1 MKKTVSIFAIVL
13 LIVVIATIGVGCKK
27 VTKMLYAP
35 ENIAYD
41 GQYVT
46 WDKVELADYY
56 LVQINNGDKVRSN
69 STTYAYTSDSSFDV
83 TVYAVSD
90 GEEKASEAQTFRPL
104 ATITTL
110 YVADDGAVSWD
121 AVAGANAYSIS
132 VNGQAASTT
141 DTHYDKLAQG
151 SSRIKV
157 KPVVTGDN
165 TYYSQWSAETNV
177 YIYNTPTTIKYDS
190 TTLSWTGNAS
200 DYAVT
205 INGVTES
212 VRGNTFAYN
221 SQNQDFSVEVKALG
235 NHTTTYDSAAATEEF
250 HYLDAVTEMYVVD
263 GQLQWN
269 AISGA
274 EGYRIKIGGVIQ
286 RDTVQE
292 PIYAKLTAG
301 RSIDVAVMPYNDSGN
316 YFSSWSADKTVYILE
331 SPITAW
337 NNDLELDGEA
347 NNNLTWNA
355 VNAAYGYTVRLTK
368 DGDSEVFN
376 YSDIQRAFAYA
387 YTDVGVYTVEVKANA
402 EPNSPTYYDSLY
414 SAPIT
419 VERLAAPKAANTD
432 FIVSDKDNLSTGFTV
447 NYVPV
452 NGASGY
458 QLYKDGVLLSGKYTT
473 SASIRDNNVADNS
486 RMDEQNYTYIVRSM
500 GGVKTTGGKTYATLP
515 CLTASALSFNIKVQ
529 ATPQNPTMSGFVLT
543 WDAVAGN
550 NGYTIAY
557 AGTTMTANIESADL
571 ATLAAGTYS
580 IAVNARGNGSAVLAS
595 NPSAPVTVTRLQA
608 PRNIRITAADNGTL
622 QWDDVSN
629 ANSYQTYLDLSETAL
644 ADSAY
649 SNMYQFIKTDGTTLS
664 MIAVANYYNNEG
676 TVYYMTSQHSATQ
689 QFIRLAA
696 PTFPEG
702 ALANSIELMWNTP
715 ANINTAEYTPT
726 YQVFSAIGEQIG
738 GGDQNGTKFNIEY
751 LEGGASYNFYVK
763 AIGNDTRY
771 LNSEYSDV
779 ITVYKLATPSMSI
792 QDGKYVWS
800 GVTNATSYYMEI
812 DGKKVTDEFHVSGNV
827 YDYTPR
833 YTTAG
838 EHIVK
843 LKAIGDGRNNVDS
856 ATYTYTQVARVLQTP
871 VISYGYS
878 AASVMVGGTIN
889 VTITEASPHANGYKY
904 EIAGE
909 TITSDALYYEKP
921 VNSTGSFPVR
931 VLALGGAFDDDKVYY
946 VDSLYAGGTS
956 TDVIVLLGAP
966 STSSFSIN
974 SDGVIKWTGISGA
987 FGYDY
992 QICYDGGEW
1001 SEITHTA
1008 YNTLNPINNYK
1019 QYHSIAVKV
1028 RACGNGDKT
1037 VTSAWVEF
1045 TWTNNG

>member
-1 MKKTVSIFAIVL
+1 MKKTITIIAIVL
-13 LIVVIATIGVGCKK
+13 LVAVIAAIGVGCKK
-27 VTKMLYAP
+27 IDNLLYAP
-35 ENIAYD
+35 DNIAYD

-46 WDKVELADYY
+46 WDKVDLADYY
-56 LVQINNGDKVRSN
+56 LVQVNDGEKVRSN
-69 STTYAYTSDSSFDV
+69 STTYAYASDIAFDV

-104 ATITTL
+104 ATIETL
-110 YVADDGAVSWD
+110 YVANDGAVSWD
-121 AVAGANAYSIS
+121 AVAGANAYSVS
-132 VNGQAASTT
+132 VNGKTESIA
-141 DTHYDKLAQG
+141 DTRYDKLAAG

-157 KPVVTGDN
+157 KPVVTGDS
-165 TYYSQWSAETNV
+165 TYYSQWSTETNV
-177 YIYNTPTTIKYDS
+177 YIYNQPTAVKYDGV
-190 TTLSWTGNAS
+190 TISWTGNAA

-205 INGVTES
+205 INGVSET
-212 VRGNTFAYN
+212 VRGNTFNYN
-221 SQNQDFSVEVKALG
+221 SQNQDFTVEIKALG
-235 NHTTTYDSAAATEEF
+235 NHTTTYDSQAASEDY
-250 HYLDAVTEMYVVD
+250 HYLDAVTEMFVVD

-269 AISGA
+269 AIAGA
-274 EGYRIKIGGVIQ
+274 EGYRIKIGNVVQ
-286 RDTVQE
+286 RDTVTE
-292 PIYAKLTAG
+292 PVYAKLTAG
-301 RSIDVAVMPYNDSGN
+301 RSIDVAVMPYNESGN
-316 YFSSWSADKTVYILE
+316 YFSSWSADKTVYVLE
-331 SPITAW
+331 APITAW

-368 DGDSEVFN
+368 DGESEVFT

-387 YTDVGVYTVEVKANA
+387 YADVGVYTVEVKANA
-402 EPNSPTYYDSLY
+402 EQNSPTYYDSLY

-419 VERLAAPKAANTD
+419 VERLAAPKAAASD
-432 FIVSDKDNLSTGFTV
+432 FIVSDRDNLATGFAV

-473 SASIRDNNVADNS
+473 TASIRDNNVADNTIVN
-486 RMDEQNYTYIVRSM
+486 EQNYTYIVRSM
-500 GGVKTTGGKTYATLP
+500 GGVRTTGGKTYVTLP
-515 CLTASALSFNIKVQ
+515 CLTESALSFNITVQ
-529 ATPQNPTMSGFVLT
+529 ATPQNPTMSGFLLG
-543 WDAVAGN
+543 WDAVVGN
-550 NGYTIAY
+550 NGYTVAY
-557 AGTTMTANIESADL
+557 AGTSMTANIESLDL
-571 ATLAAGTYS
+571 STLAAGTYA
-580 IAVNARGNGSAVLAS
+580 ITINARGNGSNVLAS
-595 NPSAPVTVTRLQA
+595 NASAPVTVTRLQA

-629 ANSYQTYLDLSETAL
+629 AKSYQTYLDLSETAL

-664 MIAVANYYNNEG
+664 MIAVANYYNTEG

-702 ALANSIELMWNTP
+702 ALANSVELVWNTP

-726 YQVFSAIGEQIG
+726 YQVFSAINEQIG
-738 GGDQNGTKFNIEY
+738 GGDLNGTKFNIEY

-771 LNSEYSDV
+771 LDSDYSSV
-779 ITVYKLATPSMSI
+779 ISVYKLATPVMSI

-800 GVTNATSYYMEI
+800 GVANATSYYMEI

-833 YTTAG
+833 YTQAG
-838 EHIVK
+838 NHIVK

-856 ATYTYTQVARVLQTP
+856 AAYTYTQVARVLQTP

-878 AASVMVGGTIN
+878 AESVTVGGTIN
-889 VTITEASPHANGYKY
+889 VSVTTASPNANGYQY
-904 EIAGE
+904 EVAGE
-909 TITSDALYYEKP
+909 TSVSNDLYFEKV

-931 VLALGGAFDDDKVYY
+931 VMALGGAFDSDEVYY

-956 TDVIVLLGAP
+956 SDVVVLLGAP

-1019 QYHSIAVKV
+1019 QYNSISVKV
-1028 RACGNGDKT
+1028 RASGNGDKT